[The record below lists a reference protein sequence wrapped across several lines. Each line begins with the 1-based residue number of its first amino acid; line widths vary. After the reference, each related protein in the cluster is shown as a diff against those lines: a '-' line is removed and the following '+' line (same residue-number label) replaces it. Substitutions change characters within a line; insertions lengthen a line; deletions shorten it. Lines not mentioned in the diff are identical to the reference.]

1 MTTTHPDW
9 QAAAD
14 PGRRIGRAVEF
25 HGSIGSTNDRARA
38 LLARPEGAGVA
49 VVADLQTEGRGRHG
63 RSWASPAGLN
73 LMVSLG
79 LRPDMAAADAWKLGA
94 VVALALRDACEASL
108 PRGAL
113 DLALKWP
120 NDVVDANG
128 RKLAGILVETEVVGE
143 RLGSA
148 VVGTGVN
155 VNWSRAAMPAEIAE
169 RAVALCD
176 LAGEPVDRVTLL
188 GAYLAALDARVSR
201 LEAGDSPLDAYRAAS
216 WLDGR
221 TVQVAVGTRTLEGR
235 VAGIGAGGTLLLET
249 TAGTTALEHGEV
261 VRVAAGTAAV

>member
-9 QAAAD
+9 RAAAD

-25 HGSIGSTNDRARA
+25 HDSIGSTNDRARM
-38 LLARPEGAGVA
+38 LLARPEGAGTA

-63 RSWASPAGLN
+63 RSWTSPAGLN
-73 LMVSLG
+73 LMVSVG
-79 LRPDMAAADAWKLGA
+79 MRPDLAAADAWMLGA
-94 VVALALRDACEASL
+94 VVALALKDACEASV
-108 PRGAL
+108 PGHGVG
-113 DLALKWP
+113 LALKWP
-120 NDVVDANG
+120 NDIVDVDG
-128 RKLAGILVETEVVGE
+128 RKVAGILVETTVAGE

-155 VNWSRAAMPAEIAE
+155 VNWSRVAMPAEIAE

-176 LAGEPVDRVTLL
+176 LAGGPVDRVALL
-188 GAYLAALDARVSR
+188 GAYLAALDGWVTA
-201 LEAGDSPLDAYRAAS
+201 LEAGASPLDAYRAAS

-221 TVQVAVGTRTLEGR
+221 SVLVAMGTRTLEGR

-249 TAGTTALEHGEV
+249 PAGTTALEHGEV
-261 VRVAAGTAAV
+261 VRVATGAAAG